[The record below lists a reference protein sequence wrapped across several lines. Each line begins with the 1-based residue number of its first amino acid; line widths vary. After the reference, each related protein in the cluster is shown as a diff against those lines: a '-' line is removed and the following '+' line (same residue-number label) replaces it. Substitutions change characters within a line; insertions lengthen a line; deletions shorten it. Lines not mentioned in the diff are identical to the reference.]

1 MYCTNCGRK
10 LPEDGSPCVCRQQ
23 PAQPEQQT
31 YTQPVQPQQNYGAPA
46 QNFQAPPQYYAQPP
60 VQYPVQP
67 PVSPVTPVHGMLK
80 RFASSKLFFM
90 CALLFTVQMVVSA
103 VSSVI
108 EVFTVLQNQAYLLER
123 TPVGTNFNVEFNV
136 NIVPVQNILVLIGLW
151 LLYASAKKT
160 DTPFM
165 STAGVTLFK
174 VTEILQIVGC
184 GIFCGMLLLIGL
196 LVLLASSGAP
206 NVTNYT
212 GLPDNIAILI
222 VGIAFVV
229 GLVLSVLLLLYSI
242 KMLGVWTSLQRAI
255 QVGVLPKKLPGYAL
269 ALQGFSIFCD
279 AAAMIAFFVLN
290 AWILIPGSLCSIAA
304 RVYVIRC
311 MAAYNREVAGMEAGS
326 F

>member
-10 LPEDGSPCVCRQQ
+10 LPEDGSPCVCRRQ

-31 YTQPVQPQQNYGAPA
+31 YTQPVQPQQNYGAPT
-46 QNFQAPPQYYAQPP
+46 QNFQMPPQYYAQPP
-60 VQYPVQP
+60 VR
-67 PVSPVTPVHGMLK
+67 PVTPVHGMLK
-80 RFASSKLFFM
+80 RFALSKLFFM

-123 TPVGTNFNVEFNV
+123 TPIGTNFNVEFNV

-222 VGIAFVV
+222 MGVAFAVSYTHLTLPTIA
-229 GLVLSVLLLLYSI
+229 
-242 KMLGVWTSLQRAI
+242 
-255 QVGVLPKKLPGYAL
+255 
-269 ALQGFSIFCD
+269 
-279 AAAMIAFFVLN
+279 
-290 AWILIPGSLCSIAA
+290 
-304 RVYVIRC
+304 
-311 MAAYNREVAGMEAGS
+311 
-326 F
+326 

>member
-10 LPEDGSPCVCRQQ
+10 LPEDGSPCIC
-23 PAQPEQQT
+23 
-31 YTQPVQPQQNYGAPA
+31 GA
-46 QNFQAPPQYYAQPP
+46 QNGNFNTQPPQYYAQPP
-60 VQYPVQP
+60 VR
-67 PVSPVTPVHGMLK
+67 PVTPVHGMLK

-90 CALLFTVQMVVSA
+90 CALLFTAQMVVSA

-123 TPVGTNFNVEFNV
+123 TPVGTNFNVELNV

-174 VTEILQIVGC
+174 VTEILRIG
-184 GIFCGMLLLIGL
+184 GIFYGMLLLIGL

-212 GLPDNIAILI
+212 DLPDNIAILI

-279 AAAMIAFFVLN
+279 VAAMIVFFVLN

>member
-10 LPEDGSPCVCRQQ
+10 LPEDGSPCICG
-23 PAQPEQQT
+23 
-31 YTQPVQPQQNYGAPA
+31 TQNG
-46 QNFQAPPQYYAQPP
+46 NFNTQPP
-60 VQYPVQP
+60 VR
-67 PVSPVTPVHGMLK
+67 PVTPVHGMLK

-103 VSSVI
+103 VSSV
-108 EVFTVLQNQAYLLER
+108 ER
-123 TPVGTNFNVEFNV
+123 TPIGTNFNVEFNV

-184 GIFCGMLLLIGL
+184 GILCGLLLLIGL

-222 VGIAFVV
+222 MGVAFVV

-279 AAAMIAFFVLN
+279 VAAMIAFFVLN
-290 AWILIPGSLCSIAA
+290 AWILIPGSLCSMAA

>member
-1 MYCTNCGRK
+1 
-10 LPEDGSPCVCRQQ
+10 
-23 PAQPEQQT
+23 
-31 YTQPVQPQQNYGAPA
+31 
-46 QNFQAPPQYYAQPP
+46 
-60 VQYPVQP
+60 
-67 PVSPVTPVHGMLK
+67 
-80 RFASSKLFFM
+80 M

-123 TPVGTNFNVEFNV
+123 TPIGTNFNVEFNV

-174 VTEILQIVGC
+174 VTEILRIVGC

-229 GLVLSVLLLLYSI
+229 LSVLLLLYSI
-242 KMLGVWTSLQRAI
+242 KMLGVWTSLQCAI

-269 ALQGFSIFCD
+269 ALQGFLIFCD
-279 AAAMIAFFVLN
+279 VAAMIVFFVLN
-290 AWILIPGSLCSIAA
+290 AWILIPGSLCSMAA

>member
-10 LPEDGSPCVCRQQ
+10 LPEDGSPCICG
-23 PAQPEQQT
+23 AQNGNFN
-31 YTQPVQPQQNYGAPA
+31 TQPPQY
-46 QNFQAPPQYYAQPP
+46 FQAPPQYFQALPQYYAQTP
-60 VQYPVQP
+60 VR
-67 PVSPVTPVHGMLK
+67 PVTPVHGMLK

-123 TPVGTNFNVEFNV
+123 TPIGTNFNVELNV
-136 NIVPVQNILVLIGLW
+136 NIVPVQNILVLIGFW

-222 VGIAFVV
+222 VAIAFVV

-255 QVGVLPKKLPGYAL
+255 QVGVLPKKLPGY
-269 ALQGFSIFCD
+269 SIFCD
-279 AAAMIAFFVLN
+279 VAAMIAFFVLN

>member
-10 LPEDGSPCVCRQQ
+10 LPEDGSPCICG
-23 PAQPEQQT
+23 AQNGNFN
-31 YTQPVQPQQNYGAPA
+31 TQPP

-60 VQYPVQP
+60 VR
-67 PVSPVTPVHGMLK
+67 PVTPVHGILK

-103 VSSVI
+103 VLSVI

-184 GIFCGMLLLIGL
+184 GIFLRD
-196 LVLLASSGAP
+196 VAAHRSFGAP
-206 NVTNYT
+206 RIEWCPERDKLHRLAGQYRYFDSGYCFCGRFGVECS
-212 GLPDNIAILI
+212 A
-222 VGIAFVV
+222 AFV
-229 GLVLSVLLLLYSI
+229 
-242 KMLGVWTSLQRAI
+242 QR
-255 QVGVLPKKLPGYAL
+255 
-269 ALQGFSIFCD
+269 
-279 AAAMIAFFVLN
+279 
-290 AWILIPGSLCSIAA
+290 
-304 RVYVIRC
+304 
-311 MAAYNREVAGMEAGS
+311 
-326 F
+326 

>member
-10 LPEDGSPCVCRQQ
+10 LPEDGSPCICG
-23 PAQPEQQT
+23 AQNGNFN
-31 YTQPVQPQQNYGAPA
+31 TQPT
-46 QNFQAPPQYYAQPP
+46 QNFQTPPQHYAQPP

-67 PVSPVTPVHGMLK
+67 PVRPVTPVHGMLK

-123 TPVGTNFNVEFNV
+123 TPIGTNFNVEFNV

-174 VTEILQIVGC
+174 VTEIL
-184 GIFCGMLLLIGL
+184 
-196 LVLLASSGAP
+196 
-206 NVTNYT
+206 
-212 GLPDNIAILI
+212 
-222 VGIAFVV
+222 
-229 GLVLSVLLLLYSI
+229 
-242 KMLGVWTSLQRAI
+242 
-255 QVGVLPKKLPGYAL
+255 
-269 ALQGFSIFCD
+269 
-279 AAAMIAFFVLN
+279 
-290 AWILIPGSLCSIAA
+290 
-304 RVYVIRC
+304 
-311 MAAYNREVAGMEAGS
+311 
-326 F
+326 

>member
-10 LPEDGSPCVCRQQ
+10 LPEDGSPCICG
-23 PAQPEQQT
+23 
-31 YTQPVQPQQNYGAPA
+31 TQNG
-46 QNFQAPPQYYAQPP
+46 NFNTQPP
-60 VQYPVQP
+60 VR
-67 PVSPVTPVHGMLK
+67 PVTPVHGMLK

-123 TPVGTNFNVEFNV
+123 TPIGTNFNVEFNV

-184 GIFCGMLLLIGL
+184 GILCGLLLLIGL

-212 GLPDNIAILI
+212 GLPGQYRYFDNGRCFCGRFGVECPA
-222 VGIAFVV
+222 AFV
-229 GLVLSVLLLLYSI
+229 
-242 KMLGVWTSLQRAI
+242 QH
-255 QVGVLPKKLPGYAL
+255 Q
-269 ALQGFSIFCD
+269 
-279 AAAMIAFFVLN
+279 N
-290 AWILIPGSLCSIAA
+290 ARRVDEPAA
-304 RVYVIRC
+304 RDTGGR
-311 MAAYNREVAGMEAGS
+311 AAEKAAGVRARFAGI
-326 F
+326 FDFL

>member
-10 LPEDGSPCVCRQQ
+10 LPEDGSPCVCGVQNGNFN
-23 PAQPEQQT
+23 
-31 YTQPVQPQQNYGAPA
+31 TQPT

-67 PVSPVTPVHGMLK
+67 PVRPVTPVHGMLK

-123 TPVGTNFNVEFNV
+123 TPVGTNFSVELNV

-174 VTEILQIVGC
+174 VTEILRIVVC
-184 GIFCGMLLLIGL
+184 GILCGLLLLVGL
-196 LVLLASSGAP
+196 LVLLASTGAP

-212 GLPDNIAILI
+212 DLPDNIAILI
-222 VGIAFVV
+222 MGVALVV
-229 GLVLSVLLLLYSI
+229 GLVLSVPLLLYSI
-242 KMLGVWTSLQRAI
+242 KMLGVWTSLQCAI

-269 ALQGFSIFCD
+269 ALQGFLIFCD
-279 AAAMIAFFVLN
+279 VVAIIVFFVLN

-304 RVYVIRC
+304 RVYIIRC
-311 MAAYNREVAGMEAGS
+311 MAAYNWEVAGMEGS
-326 F
+326 SF

>member
-10 LPEDGSPCVCRQQ
+10 LPEDGSPCVC
-23 PAQPEQQT
+23 
-31 YTQPVQPQQNYGAPA
+31 GA
-46 QNFQAPPQYYAQPP
+46 QNGNFNTPPRNFQMPPQYYAQPP

-67 PVSPVTPVHGMLK
+67 PVRPVTPVHGMLK

-123 TPVGTNFNVEFNV
+123 TPAGTNFNVQLNV
-136 NIVPVQNILVLIGLW
+136 NIVPIQNILVLIGLW

-174 VTEILQIVGC
+174 AVEIIQIVGC
-184 GIFCGMLLLIGL
+184 GILCGLLLLIGL

-212 GLPDNIAILI
+212 DLPDNVAVLLTG
-222 VGIAFVV
+222 VVFVV

-269 ALQGFSIFCD
+269 ALEGFGSFCD
-279 AAAMIAFFVLN
+279 VVAIIAFFVLN

-304 RVYVIRC
+304 RVYIIRC
-311 MAAYNREVAGMEAGS
+311 MAAYNREVAGMKVGS

>member
-10 LPEDGSPCVCRQQ
+10 LPEDGSPCICG
-23 PAQPEQQT
+23 AQNGNFN
-31 YTQPVQPQQNYGAPA
+31 TQPT
-46 QNFQAPPQYYAQPP
+46 QNFQTPPQHYAQPP

-67 PVSPVTPVHGMLK
+67 PVRPVTPVHGMLK

-123 TPVGTNFNVEFNV
+123 TPIGTNFNVEFNV

-269 ALQGFSIFCD
+269 VLQGFSIFCD

-311 MAAYNREVAGMEAGS
+311 MAAYNQEVAGMEAGS

>member
-10 LPEDGSPCVCRQQ
+10 LPEDGSPCICG
-23 PAQPEQQT
+23 AQNGNFN
-31 YTQPVQPQQNYGAPA
+31 TQPPQC
-46 QNFQAPPQYYAQPP
+46 FQAPPQYY
-60 VQYPVQP
+60 VQP
-67 PVSPVTPVHGMLK
+67 PVRPVTPVHGMLK

-103 VSSVI
+103 VLSVI

-123 TPVGTNFNVEFNV
+123 TPIGTNFNVEFNV

-242 KMLGVWTSLQRAI
+242 KMLGVWTSLQCAI

>member
-1 MYCTNCGRK
+1 
-10 LPEDGSPCVCRQQ
+10 
-23 PAQPEQQT
+23 
-31 YTQPVQPQQNYGAPA
+31 
-46 QNFQAPPQYYAQPP
+46 
-60 VQYPVQP
+60 
-67 PVSPVTPVHGMLK
+67 
-80 RFASSKLFFM
+80 M

-123 TPVGTNFNVEFNV
+123 TPVGTNFSVELNV

-174 VTEILQIVGC
+174 VTEILRIVGC
-184 GIFCGMLLLIGL
+184 GILCGLLLLVGI

-212 GLPDNIAILI
+212 DLPDNIAILI
-222 VGIAFVV
+222 MGVALVV
-229 GLVLSVLLLLYSI
+229 GLVLGVPLLLYSI
-242 KMLGVWTSLQRAI
+242 KMLGVWTSLQCAI
-255 QVGVLPKKLPGYAL
+255 QVGVLPKRLPGYAL
-269 ALQGFSIFCD
+269 ALQGFLIFCD
-279 AAAMIAFFVLN
+279 VVAIIAFFVLN

>member
-10 LPEDGSPCVCRQQ
+10 LPEDGSPCICG
-23 PAQPEQQT
+23 AQNGNFN
-31 YTQPVQPQQNYGAPA
+31 TQPPQY
-46 QNFQAPPQYYAQPP
+46 FQAPPQYYAQPP
-60 VQYPVQP
+60 VR
-67 PVSPVTPVHGMLK
+67 PVTPVHGMLK

-90 CALLFTVQMVVSA
+90 CTLLFTVQMVVSA

-123 TPVGTNFNVEFNV
+123 TPIGTNFNVELNV

-184 GIFCGMLLLIGL
+184 GIFCGLLLLIGL

>member
-10 LPEDGSPCVCRQQ
+10 LPEDGSPCVCG
-23 PAQPEQQT
+23 AQNGNFNTP
-31 YTQPVQPQQNYGAPA
+31 PR
-46 QNFQAPPQYYAQPP
+46 NFQAPPQYYAQPP

-67 PVSPVTPVHGMLK
+67 PVRPVTPVHGMLT

-123 TPVGTNFNVEFNV
+123 TPAGTNFNVQLNV
-136 NIVPVQNILVLIGLW
+136 NIVPIQNILVFIGLW

-160 DTPFM
+160 ATPFM
-165 STAGVTLFK
+165 SPAGIPLFK
-174 VTEILQIVGC
+174 AVEIIQIVGC
-184 GIFCGMLLLIGL
+184 GILCGLLLLIGL

-212 GLPDNIAILI
+212 DLPDNVAILLTG
-222 VGIAFVV
+222 VVFVV

-269 ALQGFSIFCD
+269 ALEGFGIFCD
-279 AAAMIAFFVLN
+279 VVAIIAFFVLN

-311 MAAYNREVAGMEAGS
+311 MAAYNREVAGMEAAPAV
-326 F
+326 

>member
-10 LPEDGSPCVCRQQ
+10 LPEDGSPCICG
-23 PAQPEQQT
+23 AQNGNFN
-31 YTQPVQPQQNYGAPA
+31 TQPT
-46 QNFQAPPQYYAQPP
+46 QNFQTPPQHYAQPP

-67 PVSPVTPVHGMLK
+67 PVRPVTPVHGMLK

-123 TPVGTNFNVEFNV
+123 TPIGTNFNVEFNV

-229 GLVLSVLLLLYSI
+229 GLVLSVLLLL
-242 KMLGVWTSLQRAI
+242 
-255 QVGVLPKKLPGYAL
+255 
-269 ALQGFSIFCD
+269 
-279 AAAMIAFFVLN
+279 
-290 AWILIPGSLCSIAA
+290 
-304 RVYVIRC
+304 
-311 MAAYNREVAGMEAGS
+311 
-326 F
+326 

>member
-10 LPEDGSPCVCRQQ
+10 LPEDGSPCICG
-23 PAQPEQQT
+23 AQNGNFN
-31 YTQPVQPQQNYGAPA
+31 TQPPQY
-46 QNFQAPPQYYAQPP
+46 FQAPPQYYAQPP
-60 VQYPVQP
+60 VR
-67 PVSPVTPVHGMLK
+67 PVTPVHGMLK

-136 NIVPVQNILVLIGLW
+136 NIMPVQNILVLIGLW

-196 LVLLASSGAP
+196 LVLLASSGCPERDKLHRLAGQYRYFDSGYCFCGRFGVECP
-206 NVTNYT
+206 V
-212 GLPDNIAILI
+212 
-222 VGIAFVV
+222 AFV
-229 GLVLSVLLLLYSI
+229 
-242 KMLGVWTSLQRAI
+242 QH
-255 QVGVLPKKLPGYAL
+255 Q
-269 ALQGFSIFCD
+269 
-279 AAAMIAFFVLN
+279 N
-290 AWILIPGSLCSIAA
+290 ARRVDEPAA
-304 RVYVIRC
+304 RDTGGRAAEKAAGIR
-311 MAAYNREVAGMEAGS
+311 ARFAGI
-326 F
+326 FDFL

>member
-1 MYCTNCGRK
+1 
-10 LPEDGSPCVCRQQ
+10 
-23 PAQPEQQT
+23 
-31 YTQPVQPQQNYGAPA
+31 
-46 QNFQAPPQYYAQPP
+46 
-60 VQYPVQP
+60 
-67 PVSPVTPVHGMLK
+67 
-80 RFASSKLFFM
+80 M

-123 TPVGTNFNVEFNV
+123 TPVGTNFNVELNV

-174 VTEILQIVGC
+174 VTEILRIVGC
-184 GIFCGMLLLIGL
+184 GILCGLLLLVGL

-212 GLPDNIAILI
+212 DLPDNIAILI
-222 VGIAFVV
+222 MGVALVV

-242 KMLGVWTSLQRAI
+242 KMLGVWTSLQCAI

-269 ALQGFSIFCD
+269 ALQGFLIFCD
-279 AAAMIAFFVLN
+279 VVAMIAFFVLN

>member
-10 LPEDGSPCVCRQQ
+10 LPEDGSPCICG
-23 PAQPEQQT
+23 AQNGNFN
-31 YTQPVQPQQNYGAPA
+31 TQPP

-60 VQYPVQP
+60 VR
-67 PVSPVTPVHGMLK
+67 PVTPVHGMLK

-174 VTEILQIVGC
+174 VTEILQIV
-184 GIFCGMLLLIGL
+184 F
-196 LVLLASSGAP
+196 
-206 NVTNYT
+206 
-212 GLPDNIAILI
+212 
-222 VGIAFVV
+222 
-229 GLVLSVLLLLYSI
+229 
-242 KMLGVWTSLQRAI
+242 K
-255 QVGVLPKKLPGYAL
+255 
-269 ALQGFSIFCD
+269 
-279 AAAMIAFFVLN
+279 
-290 AWILIPGSLCSIAA
+290 SLCRII
-304 RVYVIRC
+304 YKLH
-311 MAAYNREVAGMEAGS
+311 N
-326 F
+326 

>member
-10 LPEDGSPCVCRQQ
+10 LPEDGSPCIC
-23 PAQPEQQT
+23 
-31 YTQPVQPQQNYGAPA
+31 GA
-46 QNFQAPPQYYAQPP
+46 QNGISTRSRRSIFRRRRSITAAARAPGHAGTRD
-60 VQYPVQP
+60 VKTVC
-67 PVSPVTPVHGMLK
+67 VVKAVFHV
-80 RFASSKLFFM
+80 RA
-90 CALLFTVQMVVSA
+90 AFTVQMVVSA

-123 TPVGTNFNVEFNV
+123 TPVGTNFNVELNV

-184 GIFCGMLLLIGL
+184 GIFCGMLLLIGF

-255 QVGVLPKKLPGYAL
+255 QVGVLPKKLP
-269 ALQGFSIFCD
+269 D
-279 AAAMIAFFVLN
+279 TR
-290 AWILIPGSLCSIAA
+290 SLCRGFRFSVMSP
-304 RVYVIRC
+304 R
-311 MAAYNREVAGMEAGS
+311 
-326 F
+326 

>member
-10 LPEDGSPCVCRQQ
+10 LPEDGSPCVCG
-23 PAQPEQQT
+23 AQNGNFN
-31 YTQPVQPQQNYGAPA
+31 TQPT

-67 PVSPVTPVHGMLK
+67 PVRPVTPVHGMLK

-123 TPVGTNFNVEFNV
+123 TPVGTNFSVELNV

-174 VTEILQIVGC
+174 VTEILRIVGC
-184 GIFCGMLLLIGL
+184 GILCGLLLLVGL
-196 LVLLASSGAP
+196 LVLLASTGAP

-212 GLPDNIAILI
+212 DLPDNIAILI
-222 VGIAFVV
+222 MGVALVV
-229 GLVLSVLLLLYSI
+229 GLVLSVPLLLYSI
-242 KMLGVWTSLQRAI
+242 KMLGVWTSLQCAI
-255 QVGVLPKKLPGYAL
+255 QVGVLPKRLPGYAL
-269 ALQGFSIFCD
+269 ALQGVLIFCD
-279 AAAMIAFFVLN
+279 VVAIIAFFVLN

-304 RVYVIRC
+304 RVYIIRC
-311 MAAYNREVAGMEAGS
+311 MAAYNREVAALEGS
-326 F
+326 SF